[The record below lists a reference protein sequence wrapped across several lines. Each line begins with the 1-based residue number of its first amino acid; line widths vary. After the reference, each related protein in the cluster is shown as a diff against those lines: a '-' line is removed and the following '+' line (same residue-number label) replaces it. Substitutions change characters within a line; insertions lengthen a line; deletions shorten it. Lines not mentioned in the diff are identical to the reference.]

1 MDDHRRRWSEVRLL
15 SRDQLDEG
23 IGHPGVL
30 GALRRLLE
38 HDPLGSPL
46 QADSTTDPSSA
57 GSIPSRWSTGSS

>member
-30 GALRRLLE
+30 GAVRRLLE

-46 QADSTTDPSSA
+46 QS
-57 GSIPSRWSTGSS
+57 